1 MTTKK
6 QLEALCGNPLLLSM
20 AACQNAWLGLRENN
34 IDPEHPDNADLVLMN
49 WIEGIR
55 FLLSCEE
62 YLNDA
67 QYTQC
72 LQDRINADLVKTFKN
87 IGITA

>member
-1 MTTKK
+1 
-6 QLEALCGNPLLLSM
+6 
-20 AACQNAWLGLRENN
+20 
-34 IDPEHPDNADLVLMN
+34 MN

-55 FLLSCEE
+55 FLLSSEE
-62 YLNDA
+62 YFHDA

-72 LQDRINADLVKTFKN
+72 SQDRINADLIKTFKN